1 MIEYNIYETVPNL
14 TYFPFFFVNS
24 LLDFMY
30 TINSMKSNAPAIQYG
45 DVQYGQ
51 KPHTGNF
58 VTLDPTNPANS
69 YLQQS
74 GPSSQ
79 VCLYVIGGR
88 GP

>member
-1 MIEYNIYETVPNL
+1 MTEHYIYETVPNL
-14 TYFPFFFVNS
+14 TYFPLFFVTS
-24 LLDFMY
+24 LLLSIF
-30 TINSMKSNAPAIQYG
+30 TINSLKGNAPAIQYG

-79 VCLYVIGGR
+79 VCMYVLGGR
-88 GP
+88 GA